1 MEKSLQQSSVLTHA
15 QLLFGAI
22 AIICFALSTATI
34 FILPDLRNRSDLLS
48 MSVTTLTNGFMMVL
62 GFFYGSSQSSARKT
76 ELLST
81 TATQPQTVNIGKSVS
96 ADTVVDSSGGNV
108 DEVITNGKF

>member
-1 MEKSLQQSSVLTHA
+1 MEKSFKQSSVLTHA

-22 AIICFALSTATI
+22 AIICFALSTAAI

-76 ELLST
+76 EIIGSS
-81 TATQPQTVNIGKSVS
+81 ATQPQTVNIEKTVRV
-96 ADTVVDSSGGNV
+96 DTVVDSSGGNV
-108 DEVITNGKF
+108 DEVITNG

>member
-1 MEKSLQQSSVLTHA
+1 MEKSFKQSSVLTHA

-22 AIICFALSTATI
+22 AIICFALSTAAI

-76 ELLST
+76 EIIGNS
-81 TATQPQTVNIGKSVS
+81 AAQPQTVNIEKTVR

-108 DEVITNGKF
+108 DEVITNG

>member
-1 MEKSLQQSSVLTHA
+1 MEKSFKQSSVLTHA

-22 AIICFALSTATI
+22 AIICFALSTAAI

-76 ELLST
+76 EIIGSS
-81 TATQPQTVNIGKSVS
+81 ATHPQTVNIEKTVR

-108 DEVITNGKF
+108 DEVITNG

>member
-1 MEKSLQQSSVLTHA
+1 MEKSFKQSSVLTHA

-22 AIICFALSTATI
+22 AI
-34 FILPDLRNRSDLLS
+34 
-48 MSVTTLTNGFMMVL
+48 TTLTNGFMMVL

-76 ELLST
+76 EIIGSS
-81 TATQPQTVNIGKSVS
+81 ATQPQTVNIEKTVR

-108 DEVITNGKF
+108 DEVITNG